1 MAPDAVLVYADGVA
15 IDPKTLMLERP
26 SAGVQEALLKHATLV
41 EANATALDCPISQ
54 TGSLNTAEIYRD
66 GRQTTLGYY
75 LPVYQL
81 GLVQADTPPLS
92 RYEVRLEFTSSPGES
107 FVGRL
112 RVQLKGEKRA
122 EVVEQGPRAQTIG
135 FTGLPNGTPSTPP
148 LILNGDEF
156 ATQGLLLATAPE
168 SSYCAEATRV
178 AIRPAGTYGIPFP
191 FLTTA
196 TPNDVGRCNTV
207 LLAASFAQPVA
218 RVSLTFAGASVPYVL
233 TAYNAQGAI
242 LGRVTTQGELG
253 KTLDIAFVAQGGVV
267 GQPTRQPPRGA
278 PIDTEF
284 VALGDI
290 ISRITFGHTSAVTAI
305 KEISYERSAKH
316 SCVIR
321 FGVLDGVAVTKARSL
336 QGDEFLAAGIRL
348 AGVPQ
353 GTYCSTAT
361 MTAVVPAN
369 TYRNARPV
377 LTSAA
382 PGNATM
388 CNTVPISITFVRPVR
403 SVTLKFYG
411 AAVTYSLRAM
421 NASGQP
427 IAKVDRQVTTYG
439 EEYDIALA
447 ATRAP
452 IAQVQFGH
460 FGDAKALTAVSEIAY
475 EEDSASTA
483 PEITEIRPLP
493 HSIAVS
499 LCYLLSENPGDPTA
513 MASWKT
519 LAFDEVSHR
528 DHQDIEAVAHLRTL
542 PELDAIHRAMTDAR
556 ARCQIV
562 IKCEADLAVKNLNQ
576 VFVNRNAV
584 ATTALSANAA
594 VLVTLPV
601 AAPHLARA
609 VDGGKASFT
618 VASAPVQ
625 PPVTIAEVAPLRP
638 PVTTAEVAP
647 VQSPVPITEVAP
659 LPAAQQVAHAEFANL
674 QWVLGATAVSSI
686 PAKYFADSTG
696 EPAYT
701 KLRKVYEQALPFN
714 FDPAV
719 HAYIYPARQPGSEAA
734 LVRYAVSSDLVIFQ
748 DSAERHVFYYLPD
761 EFRLTRDDVPSPT
774 FKPMLQIAFR
784 AVTTTAQDTTETS
797 DVATGYRVQFTFRAV
812 PYLLPLR
819 EAEALRYIE
828 EHNLVPGKMPVSL
841 LPLTPS
847 SAVLT
852 LLLPKEG
859 GGMQQEV
866 RTGALVVFDKFIVDS
881 LDLSDNAFSEIFHS
895 MGGGGETLNGAVKYT
910 LAGSSE
916 EEQIPLSGRLDK
928 MVGPMFEVQLIGP
941 TDASGSE
948 YRIKVTNAIESSIE
962 LREAAVYL
970 LEDPQVPTW
979 VLASIVFGG
988 SPVIIAPGESRE
1000 LTVRPTRALAQA
1012 FAARLN
1018 PLQVA
1023 VDIDFERLWLSVL
1036 ETPGWDDIIQ
1046 KVTVTIN
1053 STYFTGPTALEKVV
1067 VSFNAEEKQITLNR
1081 EVLRHDIEL
1090 VRPFLAYLHRLPSA
1104 DDYFFRVESWRKP
1117 DPASEP
1123 VKIAETAWTKSTG
1136 RELPITPPLG

>member
-1 MAPDAVLVYADGVA
+1 MAPDAVLVYADGLA

-26 SAGVQEALLKHATLV
+26 SAGVHEALVKNAAV
-41 EANATALDCPISQ
+41 VAVDATALDCPISE
-54 TGSLNTAEIYRD
+54 TGSLNTVEIYRD
-66 GRQTTLGYY
+66 GRQPTLGYY
-75 LPVYQL
+75 LPAYRLAQL
-81 GLVQADTPPLS
+81 QVDTPPLD
-92 RYEVRLEFTSSPGES
+92 RYDVRLEFTSSPGAS

-112 RVQLKGEKRA
+112 RVRLIGEKRA
-122 EVVEQGPRAQTIG
+122 EVAESGPKSQTID
-135 FTGLPNGTPSTPP
+135 FTGLPDGTPIAPP
-148 LILNGDEF
+148 LLLNGDEF
-156 ATQGLLLATAPE
+156 AAHGLVLSTAPE

-178 AIRPAGTYGIPFP
+178 AVLPAGTYGIPFP

-196 TPNDVGRCNTV
+196 TPNDVRRCNTV
-207 LLAASFAQPVA
+207 LLAASFRQPVGQ
-218 RVSLTFAGASVPYVL
+218 VSLTFAGASVPYVL
-233 TAYNAQGAI
+233 TAYNAQGTV
-242 LGRVTTQGELG
+242 LGRVTCQGELG

-278 PIDTEF
+278 PIDSEF
-284 VALGDI
+284 VALGDT

-305 KEISYERSAKH
+305 KDISYERSAKRR
-316 SCVIR
+316 CVIR
-321 FGVLDGVAVTKARSL
+321 FGVLDGVAVTTPRVL
-336 QGDEFLAAGIRL
+336 RGDEFLGAGIRL

-353 GTYCSTAT
+353 GAYCSTAT
-361 MTAVVPAN
+361 MTAVIPAN

-382 PGNATM
+382 PDDAKM
-388 CNTVPISITFVRPVR
+388 CNTVPISMTFVRPVR

-411 AAVTYSLRAM
+411 AAVTYSLQAL
-421 NASGQP
+421 NANGQR
-427 IAKVDRQVTTYG
+427 IAKADRQVTTYG
-439 EEYDIALA
+439 EEYDIALTA
-447 ATRAP
+447 ARAP

-460 FGDAKALTAVSEIAY
+460 FGDAKALTAVSEISY
-475 EEDSASTA
+475 EEDSSSIA
-483 PEITEIRPLP
+483 PEITEMRPLP
-493 HSIAVS
+493 HSVAVS
-499 LCYLLSENPGDPTA
+499 LRYLLSENPGDPSA

-542 PELDAIHRAMTDAR
+542 PELDAVHRAMTDAR
-556 ARCQIV
+556 ARCQILMT
-562 IKCEADLAVKNLNQ
+562 CEADIAVRNLNQ

-584 ATTALSANAA
+584 ASTVLSANAA
-594 VLVTLPV
+594 VLMALPV

-609 VDGGKASFT
+609 VDDGKASFT
-618 VASAPVQ
+618 VTSVPLK
-625 PPVTIAEVAPLRP
+625 PPVAV
-638 PVTTAEVAP
+638 AEVAP
-647 VQSPVPITEVAP
+647 VGPPVTLTEVA
-659 LPAAQQVAHAEFANL
+659 LVPATHHIAHAELADL
-674 QWVLGATAVSSI
+674 QLVLGAANGASI
-686 PAKYFADSTG
+686 PVNYFADSRG
-696 EPAYT
+696 APAYT
-701 KLRKVYEQALPFN
+701 KLRKVYEQALPFS

-748 DSAERHVFYYLPD
+748 ETAERHVFYYLPD

-774 FKPMLQIAFR
+774 FKPMLQVAFR
-784 AVTTTAQDTTETS
+784 AVTTTAQNSTETG
-797 DVATGYRVQFTFRAV
+797 DVATDYRVQFTFRAV

-828 EHNLVPGKMPVSL
+828 EHSLVPANMPVSL

-866 RTGALVVFDKFIVDS
+866 RTEALVVFDKFIVDS
-881 LDLSDNAFSEIFHS
+881 LDLSDKAFSEIFHS
-895 MGGGGETLNGAVKYT
+895 MEGGGETLNGAVKYT
-910 LAGSSE
+910 LAGSTE

-948 YRIKVTNAIESSIE
+948 YHIKVTNAIESRTE

-970 LEDPQVPTW
+970 LEDPQGASW
-979 VLASIVFGG
+979 VLANIMFGG
-988 SPVIIAPGESRE
+988 SPVIIGPGESRE
-1000 LTVRPTRALAQA
+1000 LAVRPTRALAQA
-1012 FAARLN
+1012 FAARLH

-1046 KVTVTIN
+1046 QVTVTID
-1053 STYFTGPTALEKVV
+1053 SSYFTGPNALEKVV
-1067 VSFNAEEKQITLNR
+1067 VSFNAEEKQITFTR
-1081 EVLRHDIEL
+1081 DVLRHDIEL

-1104 DDYFFRVESWRKP
+1104 DDYFFHVESWRKP
-1117 DPASEP
+1117 DSASEP
-1123 VKIAETAWTKSTG
+1123 AKIAETAWMKATG